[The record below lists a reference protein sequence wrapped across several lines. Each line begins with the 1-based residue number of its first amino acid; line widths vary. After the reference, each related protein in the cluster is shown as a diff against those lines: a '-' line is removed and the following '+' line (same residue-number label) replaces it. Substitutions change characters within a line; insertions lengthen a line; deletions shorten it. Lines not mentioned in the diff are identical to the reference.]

1 MYEKYGKRTLDIVL
15 ATIAII
21 VFALPMIIVAIWVK
35 IDSRGPALFKQLR
48 YGKDQKHFKVFK
60 FRTMTIEAP
69 ADMPTNAF
77 KDAGAHITRSGKIM
91 RKLSLDELPQLFNVL
106 NGTMSIVGPRPVILR
121 EINLIELRELV
132 EANGV
137 RPGITGWAQVNGRDE
152 LDDILKSRLDGE
164 YVTKLSLKMDIKCIL
179 LTIWAVVSIKGN
191 RDGHETNS
199 VGSVLDP
206 HLAIDEG

>member
-1 MYEKYGKRTLDIVL
+1 MYERYGKRILDITL

-21 VFALPMIIVAIWVK
+21 VFAVPMIVVAVWVK
-35 IDSRGPALFKQLR
+35 IDSKGPALFKQLR
-48 YGKDQKHFKVFK
+48 FGKNQKHFRVYK

-77 KDAGAHITRSGKIM
+77 KDAGAHITRCGKIM

-121 EINLIELRELV
+121 ETHLIELRELV
-132 EANGV
+132 GANDV

-152 LDDILKSRLDGE
+152 LNDILKSRLDGE
-164 YVTKLSLKMDIKCIL
+164 YVSTLSLRTDIKCISM
-179 LTIWAVVSIKGN
+179 TIWAVLSVKGN
-191 RDGHETNS
+191 RDGHESDTLEPVPDS
-199 VGSVLDP
+199 